1 LHAFLKSSIYNIHD
15 IMSKKKVLFV
25 TQELNPYTE
34 ISFLS
39 DLARRI
45 LHYSANEGFELRVLM
60 PKFGIINERR
70 HRLHE
75 VVRLS
80 GMNIIVDDEDYPLII
95 KVASLPGARLQVYF
109 LDNEEFFK
117 RKSVFTDEENV
128 PFTDNQERLVFF
140 CKGVMETVKKFGWA
154 PDIVH
159 LHGQITSLIPLYMKK
174 AYKNDPVFADAKII
188 YSMYNNELSHSFDE
202 RFLSI
207 AAINDLDKSDLVAF
221 EQDGG
226 INLDLG
232 AILFSDGI
240 YSGSESMHDLVNKY
254 GADYE
259 KAIAVCGDEIDDSA
273 QKSVDFY
280 KSILNEEKE

>member
-1 LHAFLKSSIYNIHD
+1 
-15 IMSKKKVLFV
+15 MSKKKVLFV

-45 LHYSANEGFELRVLM
+45 PHYAANEGFELRVLM

-117 RKSVFTDEENV
+117 RKAVFTDDDNQT
-128 PFTDNQERLVFF
+128 FNDNQERLVFF

-159 LHGQITSLIPLYMKK
+159 LHGQITSLIPLYMKE
-174 AYKNDPVFADAKII
+174 AYKSDPVFSDAKIV
-188 YSMYNNELSHSFDE
+188 YSMYNNELSDSFDS
-202 RFLSI
+202 RFLNI
-207 AAINDLDKSDLVAF
+207 AAINDLEVGDLSAF
-221 EQDGG
+221 KENDG

-232 AILFSDGI
+232 AIKYVDGVI
-240 YSGSESMHDLVNKY
+240 SGSETMDELVKMYSEANDKPY
-254 GADYE
+254 IQNG
-259 KAIAVCGDEIDDSA
+259 IDIDASA
-273 QKSVDFY
+273 QASVEFY
-280 KSILNEEKE
+280 KTLLEEENEK

>member
-1 LHAFLKSSIYNIHD
+1 
-15 IMSKKKVLFV
+15 MSKKKVLFV

-34 ISFLS
+34 LSILS
-39 DLARRI
+39 DLARKI
-45 LHYSANEGFELRVLM
+45 PQYAMEDGFEFRVLM

-95 KVASLPGARLQVYF
+95 KVASLPGARIQVYF

-117 RKSVFTDEENV
+117 RKAVFTDDNNV
-128 PFTDNQERLVFF
+128 PFNDNQERLVFF

-174 AYKNDPVFADAKII
+174 AYKNDPVFSDAKII
-188 YSMYNNELSHSFDE
+188 YSMYNNELSSSFDS
-202 RFLSI
+202 RFLNI
-207 AAINDLDKSDLVAF
+207 AAINDLQASDLSSF
-221 EQDGG
+221 EDDGA

-232 AILFSDGI
+232 AIKHSEAVIF
-240 YSGSESMHDLVNKY
+240 GSEMPNSNVMSYIEEGKVPTLEHL
-254 GADYE
+254 
-259 KAIAVCGDEIDDSA
+259 DEVDPFA
-273 QKSVDFY
+273 KSTVAFY
-280 KSILNEEKE
+280 RSILEE

>member
-1 LHAFLKSSIYNIHD
+1 MRTFLKYFNNQHFP

-34 ISFLS
+34 ISMLS

-45 LHYSANEGFELRVLM
+45 PHFAAEEGFELRVLM

-117 RKSVFTDEENV
+117 RKAVFVDDEKV
-128 PFTDNQERLVFF
+128 DFIDNQERLVFF
-140 CKGVMETVKKFGWA
+140 CKGIMETVKKFGWS

-174 AYKNDPVFADAKII
+174 AYKNDPVFQDAKII
-188 YSMYNNELSHSFDE
+188 YSVYNNELGHSFDSK
-202 RFLSI
+202 FLNI
-207 AAINDLDKSDLVAF
+207 AAINDLEVEDLDVYK
-221 EQDGG
+221 DNDG

-232 AILFSDGI
+232 AIKFADGI
-240 YSGSESMHDLVNKY
+240 ISGNESSNEIVTKY
-254 GADYE
+254 GLDLEMPIVTYDDDIDASA
-259 KAIAVCGDEIDDSA
+259 KATVE
-273 QKSVDFY
+273 FY
-280 KSILNEEKE
+280 KTILEA

>member
-1 LHAFLKSSIYNIHD
+1 
-15 IMSKKKVLFV
+15 MSKTKILFV

-34 ISFLS
+34 LSILS
-39 DLARRI
+39 DIARKI
-45 LHYSANEGFELRVLM
+45 PSVAHDKGFEFRVLM

-117 RKSVFTDEENV
+117 RKAVFYDEEGNA
-128 PFTDNQERLVFF
+128 FDDNQERLVFF

-159 LHGQITSLIPLYMKK
+159 LHGQMTSLIPLYIKE
-174 AYKNDPVFADAKII
+174 AYKNDPVFRDAKII
-188 YSMYNNELSHSFDE
+188 YSIYEDGLGKTFTNNFMN
-202 RFLSI
+202 I
-207 AAINDLDKSDLVAF
+207 AVINDLEAKNLEVFNNNGIIDLH
-221 EQDGG
+221 Q
-226 INLDLG
+226 G
-232 AILFSDGI
+232 AIHYADGI
-240 YSGSESMHDLVNKY
+240 TAGNENVNDFVLQHAKEGNLRYLDHVEGVDEVTNSML
-254 GADYE
+254 E
-259 KAIAVCGDEIDDSA
+259 
-273 QKSVDFY
+273 FY
-280 KSILNEEKE
+280 HSILEK

>member
-1 LHAFLKSSIYNIHD
+1 
-15 IMSKKKVLFV
+15 MSKKKVLFV

-39 DLARRI
+39 DLARKI
-45 LHYSANEGFELRVLM
+45 PNYASNEGFELRVLM

-117 RKSVFTDEENV
+117 RKAVFTDDEEA
-128 PFTDNQERLVFF
+128 PFNDNQERLVFF
-140 CKGVMETVKKFGWA
+140 CKGVMETVKKFGWS

-188 YSMYNNELSHSFDE
+188 YSMYDNELSHSFDS
-202 RFLSI
+202 RFLNI
-207 AAINDLDKSDLVAF
+207 AAINDLVVDDLDAF
-221 EQDGG
+221 KEGEG

-232 AILFSDGI
+232 AIKYSDGI
-240 YSGSESMHDLVNKY
+240 ISGSESTNVIVQQY
-254 GADYE
+254 GE
-259 KAIAVCGDEIDDSA
+259 ENNLPFQISPGPIDELA
-273 QKSVDFY
+273 EASVGFY
-280 KSILNEEKE
+280 KLILEEKEK

>member
-1 LHAFLKSSIYNIHD
+1 
-15 IMSKKKVLFV
+15 MSKKKVLFV
-25 TQELNPYTE
+25 TQEMKPYTE
-34 ISFLS
+34 LSILS
-39 DLARRI
+39 DLARK
-45 LHYSANEGFELRVLM
+45 LPQYAQDGGYELRVLM

-95 KVASLPGARLQVYF
+95 KVASLPGARMQVYF

-117 RKSVFTDEENV
+117 RKAVFDDDNST
-128 PFTDNQERLVFF
+128 PFVDNPERLVFF

-174 AYKNDPVFADAKII
+174 AYRNDPVFQDAKII
-188 YSMYNNELSHSFDE
+188 YSIYNNELGHSFDDKFKE
-202 RFLSI
+202 I
-207 AAINDLDKSDLVAF
+207 AAINDLDKDDLGIYG
-221 EQDGG
+221 DNNN

-232 AILFSDGI
+232 AIKYSDALMAGNELSNDI
-240 YSGSESMHDLVNKY
+240 VKSYGKDHNLPFQEHIEDL
-254 GADYE
+254 
-259 KAIAVCGDEIDDSA
+259 DENV
-273 QKSVDFY
+273 KSSIDFY
-280 KSILNEEKE
+280 KTLLAE